1 MSGIFHKGLIL
12 TLSVGISLALATWW
26 RGRQELRAVTVANE
40 GLRKTLGEMTVAIT
54 EKERQI
60 NRLSQMPCGTPNNKT
75 PAASH
80 GASDRKLAQTE
91 GADR

>member
-12 TLSVGISLALATWW
+12 TLSVGLSLALATWS
-26 RGRQELRAVTVANE
+26 RARQELRAVTVANE

-60 NRLSQMPCGTPNNKT
+60 DRLSQMPCSTPSDKT
-75 PAASH
+75 PAANQ
-80 GASDRKLAQTE
+80 GTSDRKLAQTE